1 MDARLL
7 LQRVLIVGV
16 LFALAAI
23 IGFAG
28 VGSWEVIF
36 LAVLAAILAA
46 GAMLGAGV
54 VAYFTREDVRAR
66 AVRIVARSF
75 VLTIAGVVIVFV
87 VAGGME
93 FADRVTKARAAR
105 WVDRLEARCASG
117 ELERTAAAIAAEVAT
132 HRRWTPREVEVS
144 VGKPI
149 TARFG
154 DEPGNRWCYSPES
167 GWVKV
172 S

>member
-1 MDARLL
+1 
-7 LQRVLIVGV
+7 VLV
-16 LFALAAI
+16 ALAAI

-28 VGSWEVIF
+28 VGSWEVMF

-46 GAMLGAGV
+46 GAVLGAGV
-54 VAYFTREDVRAR
+54 VAYFTRDDARAR
-66 AVRIVARSF
+66 AVRIVTRSLA
-75 VLTIAGVVIVFV
+75 LTITAVMIVFV

-93 FADRVTKARAAR
+93 FADRVTKSRAAR

-117 ELERTAAAIAAEVAT
+117 ELERTAAAIAAEVARE
-132 HRRWTPREVEVS
+132 RRWMPREVEVS

-154 DEPGNRWCYSPES
+154 DEPRNRWYYAPEP
-167 GWVKV
+167 GWMKV